1 MDDVVHLELEARVE
15 GGVIRRFFAC
25 VSVDVPSAL
34 ETLFSFEAREVVDLL
49 PMPFSRVLN
58 FLFVAFMAAHYAKL
72 VRLNVVWSKSLQI
85 YRNGRS

>member
-1 MDDVVHLELEARVE
+1 
-15 GGVIRRFFAC
+15 
-25 VSVDVPSAL
+25 
-34 ETLFSFEAREVVDLL
+34 LL